1 MTTCGG
7 DPLLF
12 YVDFPGFALLTIF
25 QLLALVHW
33 GDHQTAAR
41 LFMTASDV
49 AVYAVLWLTARL
61 SARWRQG

>member
-12 YVDFPGFALLTIF
+12 YVDFPGFTLLTIF

-33 GDHQTAAR
+33 GDHQDGGAA
-41 LFMTASDV
+41 LHD
-49 AVYAVLWLTARL
+49 
-61 SARWRQG
+61 GK